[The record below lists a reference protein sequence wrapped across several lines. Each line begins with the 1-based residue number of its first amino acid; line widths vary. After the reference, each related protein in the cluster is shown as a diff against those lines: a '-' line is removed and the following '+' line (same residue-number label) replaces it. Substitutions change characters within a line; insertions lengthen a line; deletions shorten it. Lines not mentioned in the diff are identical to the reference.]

1 MKRTLHLYILLVV
14 WLLAACSQS
23 IEATP
28 TSEVDQV
35 HVVLPTLK
43 PQPGIRMGPLSLL
56 TGVLE
61 LDGSCV
67 RVKTMNNT
75 RLLIIWDSDFKLEG
89 NTIVNVQRMQ
99 QVSFG
104 ERVTLGGGDI
114 PEGSELFMDL
124 QVPLDKN
131 CHGSYWHATGIAD

>member
-1 MKRTLHLYILLVV
+1 
-14 WLLAACSQS
+14 
-23 IEATP
+23 
-28 TSEVDQV
+28 
-35 HVVLPTLK
+35 
-43 PQPGIRMGPLSLL
+43 
-56 TGVLE
+56 
-61 LDGSCV
+61 
-67 RVKTMNNT
+67 MNNT

-124 QVPLDKN
+124 QVP
-131 CHGSYWHATGIAD
+131 